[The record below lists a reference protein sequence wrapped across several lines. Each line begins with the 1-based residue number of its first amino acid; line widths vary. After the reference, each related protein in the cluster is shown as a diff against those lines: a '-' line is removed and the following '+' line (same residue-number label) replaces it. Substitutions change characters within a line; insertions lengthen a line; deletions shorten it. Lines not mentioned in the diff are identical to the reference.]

1 MSETLPRRFIV
12 RDRDDHTRILL
23 EGCQWSNGGIST
35 LYHEVPWA
43 KSTNGLFRA
52 LADHPSSFDFPGN
65 VEQVEILAATIWGEL
80 HWLDKSDEELRAAA
94 QAQAD
99 LASAAW
105 TKARDEMHEIFFG
118 ARRPWGEPVRV
129 VEDANADVPIAG
141 DFSAGEPEE
150 DSENESGGRRFF
162 EPGTV
167 VYVDDEY
174 HITSSQ
180 TGIPVGII
188 GEDGEIAQHGQVIGF
203 VPSLALFEQVAAQD
217 EDLKTLMAGLRSKSV
232 EITFERVD
240 TEVFNLLIG
249 PVNCKHCGK
258 PVKATLRMG
267 NTVWVHD
274 DLGTSEYCSFRAE
287 PDLPIHEDEEPA

>member
-43 KSTNGLFRA
+43 KSTSGLFRA

-65 VEQVEILAATIWGEL
+65 VEQVEILASTIWGEL
-80 HWLDKSDEELRAAA
+80 HWLDMTTEEIEDAAA
-94 QAQAD
+94 KAHEEIA
-99 LASAAW
+99 AAW
-105 TKARDEMHEIFFG
+105 TQARAEMNEIFFG
-118 ARRPWGEPVRV
+118 ARRPWGEPITPVEEPV
-129 VEDANADVPIAG
+129 VEGTDVRIGA
-141 DFSAGEPEE
+141 PEE

-217 EDLKTLMAGLRSKSV
+217 EDLKTLMAGLKSKSI

-240 TEVFNLLIG
+240 TEVFNILIG

-287 PDLPIHEDEEPA
+287 PDLPVHEDEEPA